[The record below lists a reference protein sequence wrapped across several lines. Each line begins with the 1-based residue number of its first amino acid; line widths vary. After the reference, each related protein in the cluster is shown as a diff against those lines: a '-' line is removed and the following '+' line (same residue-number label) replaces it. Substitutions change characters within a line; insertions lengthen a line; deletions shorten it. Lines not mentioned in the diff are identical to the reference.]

1 MKTGHSGP
9 FLPAVLKKK
18 NWDNQAWEHLES
30 PVKYTWCS
38 IICGVGG
45 WCLKINSYF
54 PALFVEKQLDDER
67 ACGPLNCPHSEAYL
81 LDRVGGS
88 FKHVPPLGL

>member
-1 MKTGHSGP
+1 MGWAG
-9 FLPAVLKKK
+9 
-18 NWDNQAWEHLES
+18 
-30 PVKYTWCS
+30 
-38 IICGVGG
+38 GVSNI
-45 WCLKINSYF
+45 LLILRS
-54 PALFVEKQLDDER
+54 LFVEKQLDDER